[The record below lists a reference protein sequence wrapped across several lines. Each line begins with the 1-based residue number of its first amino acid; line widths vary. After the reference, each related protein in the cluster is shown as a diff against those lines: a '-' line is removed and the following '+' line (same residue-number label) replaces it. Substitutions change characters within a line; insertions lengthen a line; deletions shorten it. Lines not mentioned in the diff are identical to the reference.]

1 MKLKKFSSLILALIM
16 LVMPLSAFAQ
26 DAAAEQA
33 EVQEYSNYMIKN
45 AIRTYAHTIA
55 NNYYYGID
63 DDELLFSIICQ
74 GIDDGKID
82 INNAVQAM
90 IETLDENYAEF
101 YTPEEYKNLQE
112 DVSGEISGIGV
123 MILQNSKGIVVT
135 SVIDN
140 SPALRAGILAGD
152 YIVGVNG
159 NSTEGLTSNQVRA
172 LVVGTTGTE
181 VKITVKRGESVI
193 DLTCIRAVVE
203 VSHVTTKMISDDIAY
218 LKLDQF
224 THGAVDEVSDYVN
237 TLKKNNTKKL
247 VIDLRNNPGGE
258 LEAAVEMSQ
267 IFLSAGKIG
276 ELRYKD
282 QEKNEIIYSRNY
294 NAPRLKLVVL
304 VNENSASASEFF
316 SAALQG
322 RKAATII
329 GTQTLGKGSMQILM
343 RIVTGAGMKFTI
355 GEFFAYDGSRIHE
368 TGITPDI
375 VVENEKEDVLEENF
389 EEIDIDKVQLGQ
401 IDEGLTLALEQRL
414 GALGYFEGEP
424 DGVYDE
430 ETTESVR
437 TLQNVLGYESTG
449 VAGFYEYLYLKDL
462 NYDFEITVDTQLETA
477 VNHLNK
483 K

>member
-1 MKLKKFSSLILALIM
+1 MKLKKLSSLILALIM
-16 LVMPLSAFAQ
+16 LVMPFSAFAQ

-33 EVQEYSNYMIKN
+33 QVQEYSNYMIKN

-55 NNYYYGID
+55 NNYYYGIN

-82 INNAVQAM
+82 INNAVKAM
-90 IETLDENYAEF
+90 IETLEENYAEF

-152 YIVGVNG
+152 YIVAVNG

-172 LVVGTTGTE
+172 LVVGATGTE

-203 VSHVTTKMISDDIAY
+203 VSHVTTKMLSDDIAY

-224 THGAVDEVSDYVN
+224 TQGAVDEVSDYVN

-258 LEAAVEMSQ
+258 LESAVKMSQ

-282 QEKNEIIYSRNY
+282 KEKNEILYSRNY
-294 NAPRLKLVVL
+294 NAPRFKLVVL

-316 SAALQG
+316 SAALKG

-329 GTQTLGKGSMQILM
+329 GTTTLGKGSMQILM
-343 RIVTGAGMKFTI
+343 RLVTGAGMKFTI

-375 VVENEKEDVLEENF
+375 VVENEKENVLEENF
-389 EEIDIDKVQLGQ
+389 EEIDIDKVQSGQ

-414 GALGYFEGEP
+414 SALGYFEGEP

-437 TLQNVLGYESTG
+437 TLQNVLGYENTG
-449 VAGFYEYLYLKDL
+449 VAGFYEFLYLKDL

-477 VNHLNK
+477 VKHLNK